1 MTSKTVSA
9 LLSDLAILKSHSRPK
24 VSNDNPYSE
33 AQLPGSRQGSHL
45 PPPQIRT

>member
-1 MTSKTVSA
+1 MTSERTA
-9 LLSDLAILKSHSRPK
+9 LLSDLTIIKSHSRPK

-33 AQLPGSRQGSHL
+33 ANCRVAGRDLTC